1 MTLDC
6 ASITVRPVADSDE
19 AAISSL
25 SAQVFGPGRFARS
38 AYRVREGTPFASPYC
53 RAAFL
58 DDRLIAAIRMT
69 PVVIGDIAGALLLG
83 PLAVDPAF
91 ANQGHGRRLIRE
103 SIDAARADGLSLI
116 VLVGNMS
123 YYGRL
128 GFVPAPLGQIVLP
141 GPADPAR
148 ILVHE
153 LEPGAVA
160 HYRGLI
166 KADPAW
172 LAQSITW
179 PPS

>member
-6 ASITVRPVADSDE
+6 ASITVRPVTARDE
-19 AAISSL
+19 AAINSL
-25 SAQVFGPGRFARS
+25 SARVFGPGRFARS

-53 RAAFL
+53 RAAL
-58 DDRLIAAIRMT
+58 HDDRLIAAIRMT
-69 PVVIGDIAGALLLG
+69 PIIIGDTSGALLLG
-83 PLAVDPAF
+83 PLAVDPDF

-103 SIDAARADGLSLI
+103 SLEAGRADGLSLV

-128 GFVPAPLGQIVLP
+128 GFVPAPMGQIVLP

-148 ILVHE
+148 VLAYE
-153 LEPGAVA
+153 LEPGAVV

-172 LAQSITW
+172 IAQSAT
-179 PPS
+179 